1 MVDSERTGGHTLPNP
16 FKNIVRLATGDL
28 VAKAMSFFAFVYLAR
43 VLGVAS
49 FGVLE
54 FAGSVLTYLLLIA
67 DGGLEMWG
75 TREAANTT
83 DLPGLVGRVMPLR
96 MVLALISFALLLVL
110 LPVFPHYPSLRAA
123 LLIYGLT
130 VFAQAASLKWTFMG
144 QQNMSRVARGLVIGQ
159 AIFAAGVVAFI
170 HRPTELVWVAVL
182 RLAGDVTTALYFA
195 RWFKRVHGRFPK
207 QITLRGMLTVLK
219 PALTI
224 GLSLAMG
231 LLNYNFDAI
240 LLGFLRGPAFVGW
253 YNAAYKLI
261 LVGLSVAITYFT
273 GLFPALSRLYVENI
287 EEFRMLVRRSNELW
301 LGFVVPLVVGG
312 TFLADPV
319 IRFLYGA
326 AYANSAAPFK
336 ILVWSA
342 ALVVLRWVYMDSLRA
357 TGHQT
362 LDLRCAVTSAV
373 LNVGLNIL
381 LIPRFGMTGAA
392 SATVFADVVWFSMSY
407 YYFRRAVLP
416 GESFPSLRGPL
427 VGGVAMGL
435 VLWLTPSRGWP
446 LRAVLSLLTYLFAQ
460 LLFGKLNSRLLF
472 HRAAQK

>member
-1 MVDSERTGGHTLPNP
+1 
-16 FKNIVRLATGDL
+16 
-28 VAKAMSFFAFVYLAR
+28 MSFFAFVYLAR
-43 VLGVAS
+43 ILGVAN

-54 FAGSVLTYLLLIA
+54 FAGSVLAYLLLIA

-75 TREAANTT
+75 TREAANAT
-83 DLPGLVGRVMPLR
+83 DLPDLAARIVPLR
-96 MVLALISFALLLVL
+96 LLLALISFALLLLL
-110 LPVFPHYPSLRAA
+110 LPLFPHYPSLRAV
-123 LLIYGLT
+123 LVIYGIT
-130 VFAQAASLKWTFMG
+130 VFAQAASLKWVFMG
-144 QQNMSRVARGLVIGQ
+144 QQSMSGVARGLVIGQ
-159 AIFAAGVVAFI
+159 AIFAATVVALV
-170 HRPTELVWVAVL
+170 HSSAGLVWVPVL
-182 RLAGDVTTALYFA
+182 RLAGDLVTTLYFA
-195 RWFKRVHGRFPK
+195 RWFKRVHGRLP
-207 QITLRGMLTVLK
+207 IRMTLHGMFAVLK

-240 LLGFLRGPAFVGW
+240 LLGFLRGPMFVGW

-273 GLFPALSRLYVENI
+273 GLFPALSRLYVENP
-287 EEFRMLVRRSNELW
+287 EEFRTLVRRSTELW

-357 TGHQT
+357 TGHQA
-362 LDLRCAVTSAV
+362 LDLRCAMTSAT

-381 LIPRFGMTGAA
+381 LIPRFGMIGAA
-392 SATVFADVVWFSMSY
+392 SATAFADVVWFAMSY
-407 YYFRRAVLP
+407 YYFRRVVLP
-416 GESFPSLRGPL
+416 GEAFPSLRGPL
-427 VGGVAMGL
+427 IGGVAMGV
-435 VLWLTPSRGWP
+435 VLWSTPSMNWP
-446 LRAVLSLLTYLFAQ
+446 LRAGLSLITYLLAQ
-460 LLFGKLNSRLLF
+460 LLFGNLDLRPLF
-472 HRAAQK
+472 RRTAQK